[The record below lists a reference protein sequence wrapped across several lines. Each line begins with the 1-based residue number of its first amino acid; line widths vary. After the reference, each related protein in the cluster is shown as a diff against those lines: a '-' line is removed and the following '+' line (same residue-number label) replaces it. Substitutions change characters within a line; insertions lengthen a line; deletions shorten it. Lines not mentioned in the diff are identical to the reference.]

1 MADPKRPQN
10 VDINALFRMRNQQI
24 RQETSDI
31 DNLMTMFDENALK
44 TDTVEGYETAI
55 QNIDKISGE
64 HSYNKI
70 RGNLLKEKLN
80 LEKSNQMVFDEIQTN
95 ATNLL
100 GQVKGGATDGMIDL
114 INNFSTSITNN
125 KSKFNDNEITSLNE
139 TLGMIENLNVLNQ
152 TKLTNTQLDAIA
164 PQTPED
170 QALEDFAQ
178 NIGSVSKSVQ
188 YTEARV
194 GDIGARREAQAKA
207 VSDRI
212 ESSQGYAGIGKENY
226 QTMTKNLVGINT
238 SVQNLKR
245 NLATQGFVIPID
257 FATENIVGDGKNV
270 IDKTFPKDVLK
281 QYNKA
286 IVSIAG
292 AKMVQETNKT
302 FYEGG
307 KNLAMNRDGSY
318 TEEFIDTLIAQIE
331 AKEDPA
337 KLSENLEKRLGPKS
351 LMTPVGNK
359 SDFSVQLTSFWKEIT
374 SNRNDIL
381 DIMANKN
388 PSNPLN
394 TKQSQGGFN
403 VMDLNDVIGIDGN

>member
-1 MADPKRPQN
+1 MANPKKPQSA
-10 VDINALFRMRNQQI
+10 DINALFRMRNQQV

-31 DNLMTMFDENALK
+31 DNLMTMFGESAIK

-55 QNIDKISGE
+55 QNIDKISGD

-70 RGNLLKEKLN
+70 KGGLLKERLN
-80 LEKSNQMVFDEIQTN
+80 LEKSNQIIFDEINTN
-95 ATNLL
+95 ATDLL
-100 GQVKGGATDGMIDL
+100 GKVKDGATDGMIDL
-114 INNFSTSITNN
+114 INNFSTSLTNN
-125 KSKFNDNEITSLNE
+125 KSKFNDGEITGLTE
-139 TLGMIENLNVLNQ
+139 TLNMIEELNVLNQ
-152 TKLTNTQLDAIA
+152 TKIANTKLDDILPSA
-164 PQTPED
+164 PED
-170 QALEDFAQ
+170 QVLEDFAQ

-194 GDIGARREAQAKA
+194 GDIGARRDAQAK
-207 VSDRI
+207 VESDRK
-212 ESSQGYAGIGKENY
+212 ESSQAYAGIGKNNY

-302 FYEGG
+302 FYDGG

-331 AKEDPA
+331 AKENPA

-381 DIMANKN
+381 DIMDNKN
-388 PSNPLN
+388 SSNPLN
-394 TKQSQGGFN
+394 EKQAQDGFN